1 MTDALLSL
9 GSVSKSYWRGSSEV
23 RVLSNACLELHAGE
37 FMGVWGRRGAGK
49 TTLLRIAA
57 GLETPDRGAVRF
69 DGEDL
74 SSLSEQGHA
83 RLRRGEVGWVRRSGP
98 RSELCILD
106 YVALPLLIDHGQ
118 REANRRA
125 ERALRRVGMAQCASQ
140 HWESLSDGE
149 RALVAIAHGIA
160 RSPRL
165 LLIDDPTANLGVRER
180 EEILLLL
187 RALVEETRLAVL
199 MTVPDMPTALRSHR
213 AARSERRAPADSPSR
228 SQRRRWRRGGQRDRF
243 PRRSAF
249 RLDGRRDSRSR
260 GSRAG
265 GIGRLVLELRELV
278 KHFPVA
284 SGAPVRAVDGVS
296 LSVPDG
302 EFVAL
307 YGPSGS
313 GKTTLLMLIAALLRP
328 DAGSVLLDERDISR
342 LTDPETAR
350 YRLHDL
356 GFVRQS
362 FNLIPGA
369 TALDNAALKLMGMDI
384 GAREARRR
392 ITPLLERLGLGER
405 TTHRAEQLSMGER
418 QRVMLA
424 RALSTEPK
432 LLLADE
438 PTGSLDSTRGR
449 EVLELLAETCRER
462 SVAVVLVTH
471 DPQAASFADRVFALR
486 DGRLVE
492 YEPGRVDAV
501 LRAG

>member
-1 MTDALLSL
+1 
-9 GSVSKSYWRGSSEV
+9 
-23 RVLSNACLELHAGE
+23 
-37 FMGVWGRRGAGK
+37 
-49 TTLLRIAA
+49 
-57 GLETPDRGAVRF
+57 
-69 DGEDL
+69 
-74 SSLSEQGHA
+74 
-83 RLRRGEVGWVRRSGP
+83 
-98 RSELCILD
+98 
-106 YVALPLLIDHGQ
+106 
-118 REANRRA
+118 
-125 ERALRRVGMAQCASQ
+125 
-140 HWESLSDGE
+140 
-149 RALVAIAHGIA
+149 
-160 RSPRL
+160 
-165 LLIDDPTANLGVRER
+165 
-180 EEILLLL
+180 
-187 RALVEETRLAVL
+187 
-199 MTVPDMPTALRSHR
+199 
-213 AARSERRAPADSPSR
+213 
-228 SQRRRWRRGGQRDRF
+228 
-243 PRRSAF
+243 
-249 RLDGRRDSRSR
+249 
-260 GSRAG
+260 
-265 GIGRLVLELRELV
+265 VLELRELV

-296 LSVPDG
+296 LSVPGG

-328 DAGSVLLDERDISR
+328 DAGSILLDERDISR

-362 FNLIPGA
+362 LNLIPGA
-369 TALDNAALKLMGMDI
+369 TALDNAALKLMGTDI

-392 ITPLLERLGLGER
+392 IVPLLERLGLGER
-405 TTHRAEQLSMGER
+405 SAHRAEQLSMGER

-462 SVAVVLVTH
+462 GVAVVLVTH

-492 YEPGRVDAV
+492 HEPGQVDAA